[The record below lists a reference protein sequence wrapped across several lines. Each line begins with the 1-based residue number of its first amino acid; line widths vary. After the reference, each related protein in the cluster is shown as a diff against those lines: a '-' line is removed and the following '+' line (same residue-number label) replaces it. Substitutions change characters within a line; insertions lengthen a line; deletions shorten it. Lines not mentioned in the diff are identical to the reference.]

1 MEQESV
7 MGLGLKN
14 VEKVFP
20 NTWMALTHLMGR

>member
-7 MGLGLKN
+7 MGLKN
-14 VEKVFP
+14 VDKVFP